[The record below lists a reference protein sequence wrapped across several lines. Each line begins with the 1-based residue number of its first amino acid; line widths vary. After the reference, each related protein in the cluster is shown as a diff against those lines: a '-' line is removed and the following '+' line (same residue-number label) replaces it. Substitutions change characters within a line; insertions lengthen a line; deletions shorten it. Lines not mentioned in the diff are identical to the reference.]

1 MTRYKYAILLLLFT
15 FMPVFSQDEI
25 EYTDQLYLNFLFDPF
40 IESMDFNRGL
50 SISYS
55 KKIINPLFLG
65 LSGKF
70 LNMNYNSLSLLLTYS
85 PSFFRFSIP
94 LNAGIGVNLYD
105 IDFSDLNIFYEV
117 SSGLEFIVN
126 YSLAYGLKAI
136 YLKDILNDKDDKLLV
151 ELGVK
156 YFF

>member
-1 MTRYKYAILLLLFT
+1 MTRYKYVMLFLLFT
-15 FMPVFSQDEI
+15 LMPVFSQEEI

-55 KKIINPLFLG
+55 KKLINPLFLG

-70 LNMNYNSLSLLLTYS
+70 LNMDYNSISLLLTYS

-105 IDFSDLNIFYEV
+105 IDFSDLNIFYEF
-117 SSGLEFIVN
+117 SSGLEFIVDD
-126 YSLAYGLKAI
+126 SLAYGLKAI
-136 YLKDILNDKDDKLLV
+136 YIKDILNDKDDKLLI

>member
-136 YLKDILNDKDDKLLV
+136 YLKDILNNKDDKLLV